1 MAESKDRRWNQVP
14 RGLFSDHP
22 EARRELVEF
31 FLNELLRAK
40 QAEYPQAILLRA
52 DVGADGLLALHA
64 R

>member
-1 MAESKDRRWNQVP
+1 MAESKDRRWNQVL